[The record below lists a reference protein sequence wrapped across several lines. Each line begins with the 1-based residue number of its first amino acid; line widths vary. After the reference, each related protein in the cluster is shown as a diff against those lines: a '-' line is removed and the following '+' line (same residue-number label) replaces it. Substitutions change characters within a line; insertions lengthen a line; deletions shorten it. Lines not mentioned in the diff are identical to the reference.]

1 MRATVIVLNVQGFD
15 LGHCHGV
22 NLHRGNSLGHKC
34 VVLFWRKIKQ
44 RLNFYSFDV
53 FFAPSIW
60 SHLDKHKQSINSF
73 PIWFWK
79 NSKLTFIENNR
90 DCEVCIR
97 GCSSKTGVRSPL
109 CSVLCSVRFH
119 LAFDWVVFSFDLS
132 FVTSS
137 FIFLFSSLRSLI
149 SFSFFAIAFESFPSS
164 FFCGLLLFGLLLFSN
179 LLLLFNIL
187 LLLFSI
193 LLLLFSVL
201 LFGLLVVEGGVFSFP
216 SPAPFW
222 RGISMV
228 FQW

>member
-1 MRATVIVLNVQGFD
+1 MRATVNVLNVQGFD
-15 LGHCHGV
+15 FGHCHGV

-34 VVLFWRKIKQ
+34 VVLFWLKIKQ
-44 RLNFYSFDV
+44 RLHFFDV

-60 SHLDKHKQSINSF
+60 SHLDKHDQFLKSF

-137 FIFLFSSLRSLI
+137 LIFLFSSLRSLI

-164 FFCGLLLFGLLLFSN
+164 FFCGLLLFSI
-179 LLLLFNIL
+179 LLLLFNIS
-187 LLLFSI
+187 LLLFSV

-201 LFGLLVVEGGVFSFP
+201 FFGLLVVEGGVFSFP

>member
-1 MRATVIVLNVQGFD
+1 M
-15 LGHCHGV
+15 
-22 NLHRGNSLGHKC
+22 
-34 VVLFWRKIKQ
+34 
-44 RLNFYSFDV
+44 
-53 FFAPSIW
+53 
-60 SHLDKHKQSINSF
+60 
-73 PIWFWK
+73 
-79 NSKLTFIENNR
+79 TFIENNR

-109 CSVLCSVRFH
+109 CIVLCSVRFH

-137 FIFLFSSLRSLI
+137 LIFLFSSLRSLI

-164 FFCGLLLFGLLLFSN
+164 FFCGLLLFG
-179 LLLLFNIL
+179 

-228 FQW
+228 FQL